1 MNNQYQGAFKMGFPS
16 PAKDYAEG
24 PLTVDKICG
33 TGPNTRTIKT
43 ASGYA
48 VIDVSRK
55 PKQRDTVLISYAG
68 QTDFAKIMGR
78 SLITRE
84 GEAIEGEAL
93 SDVVVAGVVTFI
105 INRAIIED
113 DECPAI

>member
-1 MNNQYQGAFKMGFPS
+1 MGFPS

-48 VIDVSRK
+48 VIDVSLK
-55 PKQRDTVLISYAG
+55 PKQRDTVLITYAG

-78 SLITRE
+78 SLITRD
-84 GEAIEGEAL
+84 GEAIEGETL
-93 SDVVVAGVVTFI
+93 DDVEVGGVVTHTI
-105 INRAIIED
+105 ID
-113 DECPAI
+113 LMQDENPV